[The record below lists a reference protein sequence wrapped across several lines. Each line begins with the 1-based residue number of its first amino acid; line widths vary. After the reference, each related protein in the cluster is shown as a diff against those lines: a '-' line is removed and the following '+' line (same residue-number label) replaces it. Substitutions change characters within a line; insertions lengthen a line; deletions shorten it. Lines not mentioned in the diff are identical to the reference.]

1 MSKTRDGFVQMHTIK
16 RGIYCL
22 LMGLLLGGS
31 SRADEVRFDT
41 PAEWATWEIPVDIVR
56 FADDGS
62 LELKKFRK
70 EINATLDAHLF
81 TQPTQTRGEVAGGIW
96 QVGSNPAAA
105 RRIMD
110 GNLETVWQPSPA
122 DELVDWVVTIDLG
135 RPVLAE
141 RIRLVFPNR
150 AGARPLRQFSV
161 FTANGARIQATDDIF
176 KFDPAFQTTQPNQ
189 EQIVDIELAG
199 ERDITRV
206 IDKSLEL
213 EPAGLNTFRMV
224 RFVRVR
230 ADEKSADAALAEV
243 EVIAVGDNISL
254 GVLARGGSFDNGLL
268 AREPQN
274 MFDGITDTYGNIF
287 TVKSKGGWRESGVW
301 WAVDLGALF
310 WLDEAFIY
318 WQNRGEGQSSFL
330 FEGLQAGTG
339 YQILF
344 SDGRRTIAGDID
356 YTPLIFEPEPVSSAE
371 WALRHH
377 RYVFAPRKIR
387 YLFWHSLTD
396 TGWFSHPMELM
407 LFSPGY
413 PAQVV
418 LRSGF
423 IDLGQLAGDGRPKA
437 IKRLRWAATTP
448 AQTRL
453 QVRSRAGNTLQSLY
467 TFYDKKGEHVTQ
479 TRYNSL
485 PKVIRGPIDTTT
497 VVGADWGAWSN
508 FYQVSGEAFKSET
521 PRRFIQ
527 LELILSTENPAVAPV
542 LHALTLDYAD
552 ALVSRAVGQIAP
564 RRAVPNEA
572 TRFTYALQTSAAG
585 DDSGFDRLRLSLPSA
600 VDAAAVRLWIGGAM
614 RAPSRVRVA
623 GDSLLFIELPE
634 TVRTDSLAVAFTTKV
649 LRNATVFE
657 AALGQTSRP
666 GLWQSVEAAERQ
678 GNLVFLPDLPGS
690 ARLIGDL
697 QVAPPAFSP
706 NGDGI
711 NDHVQIR
718 FALFKAVDATPSVRI
733 FDLAGREVV
742 VLVSSDGGVLQSF
755 SWGGLDASGVRVAPG
770 LYVCRIDAGA
780 DAGQGEVVQV
790 VSVVY

>member
-1 MSKTRDGFVQMHTIK
+1 MLRKH
-16 RGIYCL
+16 GICC
-22 LMGLLLGGS
+22 LLLGLLFHGPVHGE
-31 SRADEVRFDT
+31 EVRFDT
-41 PAEWATWEIPVDIVR
+41 PAEWATWEVPVDIVQV
-56 FADDGS
+56 ADDGS
-62 LELKKFRK
+62 LELRKFRK

-81 TQPTQTRGEVAGGIW
+81 TQPTQTRGKVQGGIW
-96 QVGSNPAAA
+96 QAGSNPTAA

-110 GNLETVWQPSPA
+110 GDLETVWRPSPS

-141 RIRLVFPNR
+141 RIRLVFPDR

-161 FTANGARIQATDDIF
+161 FTANGARIQSTDDVF
-176 KFDPAFQTTQPNQ
+176 KFDQTFQTTQPNQ
-189 EQIVDIELAG
+189 EQVVDIELVG

-206 IDKSLEL
+206 IDGNLGL
-213 EPAGLNTFRMV
+213 EPAALNTFRMV

-243 EVIAVGDNISL
+243 EVISAGDNISL

-287 TVKSKGGWRESGVW
+287 TVQSKGGWRESGVW

-356 YTPLIFEPEPVSSAE
+356 YTPLIFEPRPVSGVE
-371 WALRHH
+371 GALRHH
-377 RYVFAPRKIR
+377 RYAFAPRKIR

-418 LRSGF
+418 LLSGF
-423 IDLGQLAGDGRPKA
+423 IDLGQLAGDGRAKA
-437 IKRLRWAATTP
+437 IKRLRWEAMTP
-448 AQTRL
+448 DQTRL
-453 QVRSRAGNTLQSLY
+453 QVRSRSGNTLQELY
-467 TFYDKKGEHVTQ
+467 TFYDKKGEEVTE
-479 TRYNSL
+479 TRYSSL
-485 PKVIRGPIDTTT
+485 PKVIRGPIDTTV

-508 FYQVSGEAFKSET
+508 FYQFSGEAFKSET

-527 LELILSTENPAVAPV
+527 LELIVSTEDPAVAPV
-542 LHALTLDYAD
+542 LHALTLDFED
-552 ALVSRAVGQIAP
+552 ALVAQAAGRIAP
-564 RRAVPNEA
+564 RHAVPNEA
-572 TRFTYALQTSAAG
+572 TRFTYALQTNA
-585 DDSGFDRLRLSLPSA
+585 DERDSGFDRLRFSTPSV
-600 VDAAAVRLWIGGAM
+600 VDVTDVRLRIGGVEREA
-614 RAPSRVRVA
+614 SGVRVA
-623 GDSLLFIELPE
+623 GDSLLFVDLPE
-634 TVRTDSLAVAFTTKV
+634 TVRTDSIAVEFTTKV
-649 LRNATVFE
+649 LRNATVF
-657 AALGQTSRP
+657 AADLGQEARP
-666 GLWQSVEAAERQ
+666 GLWQSVEAAKRQ
-678 GNLVFLPDLPGS
+678 ANLVFLPNLPS
-690 ARLIGDL
+690 SERLIGDL
-697 QVAPPAFSP
+697 QIVPPVFSP

-733 FDLAGREVV
+733 FDLAGREMAA
-742 VLVSSDGGVLQSF
+742 LISSGAGVLQSF
-755 SWGGLDASGVRVAPG
+755 SWDGLDASGERVAPG

-780 DAGQGEVVQV
+780 DAGPGQV
-790 VSVVY
+790 FRALSVAY

>member
-1 MSKTRDGFVQMHTIK
+1 MLRKH
-16 RGIYCL
+16 GICC
-22 LMGLLLGGS
+22 LLLGLLFHGPVHGE
-31 SRADEVRFDT
+31 EVRFDT
-41 PAEWATWEIPVDIVR
+41 PAEWATWEVPVDIVQ

-62 LELKKFRK
+62 LELRKFHK

-81 TQPTQTRGEVAGGIW
+81 TQPTQTRGKVQGGIW
-96 QVGSNPAAA
+96 QAGSNPTAA

-110 GNLETVWQPSPA
+110 GDLETVWRPSQS
-122 DELVDWVVTIDLG
+122 DDLVDWVVTIDLG

-141 RIRLVFPNR
+141 RIRLVFPDR

-161 FTANGARIQATDDIF
+161 FTANGARIQSADDVF
-176 KFDPAFQTTQPNQ
+176 KFDQIFQTTQPNQ
-189 EQIVDIELAG
+189 EQIVDIELVG

-206 IDKSLEL
+206 IDGNLGL
-213 EPAGLNTFRMV
+213 EPAALNTFRMV

-230 ADEKSADAALAEV
+230 ADEKSAAAALAEV
-243 EVIAVGDNISL
+243 EVITAGDNISL

-287 TVKSKGGWRESGVW
+287 TVQTKGGWRESGVW

-318 WQNRGEGQSSFL
+318 WQHRGEGLSSFL

-356 YTPLIFEPEPVSSAE
+356 YTPLIFEPRPVSGVEGAG
-371 WALRHH
+371 RHH
-377 RYVFAPRKIR
+377 RYAFAPRKIR

-418 LRSGF
+418 LLSGF

-437 IKRLRWAATTP
+437 INRLRWEATTP
-448 AQTRL
+448 DQTRL
-453 QVRSRAGNTLQSLY
+453 QVRSRAGNTLQELY
-467 TFYDKKGEHVTQ
+467 AFYDKKGDEVTE
-479 TRYNSL
+479 TRYGSL
-485 PKVIRGPIDTTT
+485 PKVIRGPIDTM
-497 VVGADWGAWSN
+497 VAVGADWGAWSN
-508 FYQVSGEAFKSET
+508 FYQFSGEAFKSET

-527 LELILSTENPAVAPV
+527 LELIISTEDPAVAPV
-542 LHALTLDYAD
+542 LHALTLDFED
-552 ALVSRAVGQIAP
+552 ALVSQAAGQIVP
-564 RRAVPNEA
+564 RYAVPNEA
-572 TRFTYALQTSAAG
+572 TRFTYALQTNA
-585 DDSGFDRLRLSLPSA
+585 DERDSGFDRLRFSTPSTI
-600 VDAAAVRLWIGGAM
+600 DAADVRLLIGGVEREA
-614 RAPSRVRVA
+614 SGVRVA
-623 GDSLLFIELPE
+623 GDSLLFVDLPE
-634 TVRTDSLAVAFTTKV
+634 TVRTDSIAVEFTTKV
-649 LRNATVFE
+649 LRNATVF
-657 AALGQTSRP
+657 AADLGQEARP

-678 GNLVFLPDLPGS
+678 ANLVFLPDLPS
-690 ARLIGDL
+690 SERLIGDL
-697 QVAPPAFSP
+697 QIVPPVFSP

-711 NDHVQIR
+711 NDQVQIR

-733 FDLAGREVV
+733 FDLAGREVAA
-742 VLVSSDGGVLQSF
+742 LVSSGGDVLQSF
-755 SWGGLDASGVRVAPG
+755 SWDGLDASGERVAPG

-780 DAGQGEVVQV
+780 DAGQGEVLRTLAVA
-790 VSVVY
+790 Y

>member
-1 MSKTRDGFVQMHTIK
+1 MLRKH
-16 RGIYCL
+16 GICC
-22 LMGLLLGGS
+22 LLLGLLFHGPIHS
-31 SRADEVRFDT
+31 EEVRFDT
-41 PAEWATWEIPVDIVR
+41 PAEWATWEVPEDIVQ

-62 LELKKFRK
+62 LELRKFRK

-81 TQPTQTRGEVAGGIW
+81 TQPTQTRGKVQGGIW
-96 QVGSNPAAA
+96 QAGSNPTAA

-110 GNLETVWQPSPA
+110 GDLETVWRPSQS
-122 DELVDWVVTIDLG
+122 DDLVDWVVTIDLG

-141 RIRLVFPNR
+141 RIRLVFPDR

-161 FTANGARIQATDDIF
+161 FTANGARIQATDDVF
-176 KFDPAFQTTQPNQ
+176 KFDQIFQTTQPNQ
-189 EQIVDIELAG
+189 EQVVDIELVG

-206 IDKSLEL
+206 IDENLGL
-213 EPAGLNTFRMV
+213 EPAALNTFRMV

-230 ADEKSADAALAEV
+230 ANEKSAAAALAEV
-243 EVIAVGDNISL
+243 EVISVGDNISL

-287 TVKSKGGWRESGVW
+287 TVQTKGGWRESGVW

-318 WQNRGEGQSSFL
+318 WQHRGEGLSSFL

-356 YTPLIFEPEPVSSAE
+356 YTPLIFEPRPVSSAE
-371 WALRHH
+371 WNLRHH
-377 RYVFAPRKIR
+377 RYAFAPRKIR

-396 TGWFSHPMELM
+396 NGWFSHPMELM

-418 LRSGF
+418 LRSDF

-437 IKRLRWAATTP
+437 INRLRWEATTP
-448 AQTRL
+448 DQTRL
-453 QVRSRAGNTLQSLY
+453 QVRSRAGNTLQELY
-467 TFYDKKGEHVTQ
+467 TFYDKKGEEVTE
-479 TRYNSL
+479 TRYSTL
-485 PKVIRGPIDTTT
+485 PKVIRGPIDTLV
-497 VVGADWGAWSN
+497 VVGADWGPWSN
-508 FYQVSGEAFKSET
+508 FYQFSGEAFKSKT

-527 LELILSTENPAVAPV
+527 LELIVSTEDPAVAPV
-542 LHALTLDYAD
+542 LHALALDFED
-552 ALVSRAVGQIAP
+552 ALVAQAAGQIAP
-564 RRAVPNEA
+564 RHAVPNEA
-572 TRFTYALQTSAAG
+572 TRFTYALQTNA
-585 DDSGFDRLRLSLPSA
+585 DERDSGFDRLRFSTPSA
-600 VDAAAVRLWIGGAM
+600 VDVADVRLRIGGVEREA
-614 RAPSRVRVA
+614 SGVRVA
-623 GDSLLFIELPE
+623 GDSLLFVDLPE
-634 TVRTDSLAVAFTTKV
+634 TVRTDSIAVEFTTKV
-649 LRNATVFE
+649 LRNATVF
-657 AALGQTSRP
+657 AADLGQEARP

-678 GNLVFLPDLPGS
+678 ANLVFLPDLPGS
-690 ARLIGDL
+690 ERLIGDL
-697 QVAPPAFSP
+697 QIVPSAFSP

-711 NDHVQIR
+711 NDQVQIR

-733 FDLAGREVV
+733 FDLAGREVAD
-742 VLVSSDGGVLQSF
+742 LVASGSGVLQSF
-755 SWGGLDASGVRVAPG
+755 SWAGLDASGERVAPG

-780 DAGQGEVVQV
+780 DAGQGEVLRTLAVA
-790 VSVVY
+790 Y